1 MQQLPEVFCKKRCS
15 WKFRKIHKKTPV
27 PATLLKKGLTQV
39 FSCEFCEISQ
49 NNFFTEH
56 LWKTAF
62 GYVFSNSSAHLQSLH
77 TIASV
82 VYDWNIAHTR
92 LRLAL
97 SHLYEQKNKHNFLH
111 SVNPICSCGFDIQS
125 TCNYL
130 IHCSNFVN

>member
-1 MQQLPEVFCKKRCS
+1 M
-15 WKFRKIHKKTPV
+15 
-27 PATLLKKGLTQV
+27 

-49 NNFFTEH
+49 KNFFTEH
-56 LWKTAF
+56 LWKAAF

-97 SHLYEQKNKHNFLH
+97 SHLYEQKNKHNFLY
-111 SVNPICSCGFDIQS
+111 SVNPMCSCGFDIQS

-130 IHCSNFVN
+130 IHCSNFVK